1 MGRPSAGVNS
11 ITLCPVLAPLPSPCY
26 SARMDPKTLGGYE
39 LRDVLGEGGMGT
51 VYRAHDPTLDRPAA
65 VKVIRAKALS
75 KEGKE
80 RFLREA
86 RASSKINHP
95 NIITIYAAGE
105 EGGEPY
111 MAMELID
118 GKTLREVIDE
128 GGIDWRVATQWVVQL
143 LDALGRLHAEGI
155 VHRDLKPENVMVTKE
170 GTIKLMDFGLAHLA
184 STTALT
190 QEGTTLG
197 TVPYMSPEQ
206 VLGRKL
212 DARSDLFSVATMYHE
227 MLTGQHPFRGDHPMA
242 VMYSIRNETPK
253 PLKLQSTDSPI
264 ELQSVLDRAFE
275 KEVDKR
281 FVDASAFRNAILEVV
296 PELGGGAPA
305 ESRMSPARLA
315 LVIGGISVVVAF
327 FAVSAWN
334 VAQKKTQEA
343 ARDTARNLNES
354 GYAYYTKGDKVN
366 AEINYRKAIE
376 ADPTYAIPY
385 NNLGQIAEESK
396 DFAVADQMYREA
408 IRRNP
413 EYSAA
418 LYNLGNRFFAAN
430 QTDSAEV
437 YFRRSLVGD
446 EPSLEASNQLG
457 VLLLERG
464 AFQESLAVIDSALAK
479 DPPNGVKAYLLKNK
493 GKSVAALGDS
503 TAARALWDQALAL
516 NPNDQELHALAR
528 KP

>member
-1 MGRPSAGVNS
+1 
-11 ITLCPVLAPLPSPCY
+11 
-26 SARMDPKTLGGYE
+26 MDPRRLGGYE

-75 KEGKE
+75 AEGKE

-105 EGGEPY
+105 EDGAPF

-118 GKTLREVIDE
+118 GRTLRQVIDQ
-128 GGIDWRVATQWVVQL
+128 GGIDWRVATQWIIQL
-143 LDALGRLHAEGI
+143 LDALQRLHAEGI

-212 DARSDLFSVATMYHE
+212 DHRSDLFSVATIYHE
-227 MLTGQHPFRGDHPMA
+227 MLTGQHPFRGEHPMA

-264 ELQSVLDRAFE
+264 ALQSVLDQAFE

-281 FVDASAFRNAILEVV
+281 FTDAAAFRNAILDVV
-296 PELGGGAPA
+296 PELAGGATLV
-305 ESRMSPARLA
+305 ESKMSPKRLA
-315 LVIGGISVVVAF
+315 LIIGATSIVVFGLVM
-327 FAVSAWN
+327 SAWN
-334 VAQKKTQEA
+334 AATKKTNAQRRSA
-343 ARDTARNLNES
+343 AVVLNES
-354 GYAYYTKGDKVN
+354 GMGLYSKGDFVN
-366 AEINYRKAIE
+366 AEINFRKAIE
-376 ADPTYAIPY
+376 KDPTYPIPY
-385 NNLGQIAEESK
+385 NNLGSLAETDK
-396 DFAVADQMYREA
+396 DFALADKMYREA
-408 IRRNP
+408 VRIDP
-413 EYSAA
+413 TYSAA
-418 LYNLGNRFFAAN
+418 LISIGNRFFQEN
-430 QTDSAEV
+430 KPDSAEV
-437 YFRRSLVGD
+437 YFRRAVSGND
-446 EPSLEASNQLG
+446 PGPAANQLG
-457 VLLLERG
+457 ALLYDRG
-464 AFQESLAVIDSALAK
+464 SYTEALAVIDTALARE
-479 DPPNGVKAYLLKNK
+479 PSPFVKGFLLKNK
-493 GKSVAALGDS
+493 GRSVAALGDS
-503 TAARALWDQALAL
+503 TAARALWAEASALI
-516 NPNDQELHALAR
+516 PNDKELPALLGNR
-528 KP
+528 